1 MSDLPPPAVN
11 FPPPL
16 LYLGMIL
23 FGWFLDYVLQLP
35 EIPLSATLQQ
45 VLGALVV
52 LLGIAINI
60 PAVLKFKAND
70 ENVIPWTGSEKI
82 IVSGIYRFTRNP
94 MYLGMSLI
102 SLGIATWA
110 GSYAMVGTALL
121 ASVIIDRFV
130 IVREEYYLEKRFGQS
145 YADYKSQVRRWL

>member
-1 MSDLPPPAVN
+1 MSDLPPPAVK

-23 FGWFLDYVLQLP
+23 LGWLLDYGLRLAD
-35 EIPLSATLQQ
+35 IPLSDTLRYLSGGLI
-45 VLGALVV
+45 VA
-52 LLGIAINI
+52 LGIAINI
-60 PAVLKFKAND
+60 PAVLTFRAKD
-70 ENVIPWTGSEKI
+70 ENVIPWTGSETI
-82 IVSGIYRFTRNP
+82 IVSGVYRFTRNP

-102 SLGIATWA
+102 SLGIGLLT
-110 GSYAMVGTALL
+110 GSYAIVGTALL

-145 YADYKSQVRRWL
+145 YLDYKGQVRRWA